1 MVEGVRGRGMD
12 RLARNE
18 VAGYAS
24 SVGAV
29 ALAET
34 AQFMVSTSAIGNPVC
49 LYLGLVV
56 KVALFV
62 TAWLRP
68 DALLRFARGRSFA
81 CVWATMFA
89 CSVAVL
95 NVSAAFPLLCAASTV
110 FYACEATAVLAAV
123 GMLYEQVPDR
133 MHAQS
138 ALAGVVA
145 AFCLAAVLFSV
156 PSWASLPLQ
165 VAVAVGCAVLPAVSA
180 RHDGAVV
187 SSGVSSHPSA
197 STLVHNSGAALGGNR
212 ARVPGV
218 LVAAIGFFVVAIQVV
233 YMSLWTDCDW
243 AAAFSLAVVVSAVL
257 LLLEF
262 GVLRT
267 SRVSL
272 LDLTCAL
279 MVGVPV
285 IFVGAGEGPA
295 APLVSMA
302 SIGLYL
308 FLPRIIQVCGATA
321 REAGGSALAV
331 FAQAELALNCL
342 EVVGTLAMESPLVS
356 LLGPTSRLAAAVGLA
371 MGCVLSVFALYE
383 VRTRSI
389 IYGFID
395 DSPARVPTGGLPT
408 GGLPAGGPSSTPV
421 GVASDGPE
429 EVLPDSGSDASD
441 NGAGL
446 KAACHKVALEGPLTA
461 KEEEVLLLLV
471 RGSTISGAAE
481 TLGVSMS
488 TAKSHVYHIYQKL
501 GVHTREELAALVEGA
516 LSTGSPAAPPAPPSS
531 V

>member
-1 MVEGVRGRGMD
+1 MD
-12 RLARNE
+12 RFARDE
-18 VAGYAS
+18 VARYTS

-68 DALLRFARGRSFA
+68 DALLGWVRRKPFGCAWAVLFAG
-81 CVWATMFA
+81 
-89 CSVAVL
+89 SVAVL
-95 NVSAAFPLLCAASTV
+95 NVSTAFPLLCAASTV
-110 FYACEATAVLAAV
+110 FYACEAMAVLAAV
-123 GMLYEQVPDR
+123 DMLYRQVPER

-145 AFCLAAVLFSV
+145 AFCLAAVLFSA
-156 PSWASLPLQ
+156 PSWMSLPLQ
-165 VAVAVGCAVLPAVSA
+165 IAVAAGCAILPVVSLRFAATSDSSVKATCTSTGDAATTSA
-180 RHDGAVV
+180 R
-187 SSGVSSHPSA
+187 A
-197 STLVHNSGAALGGNR
+197 STCVSVR
-212 ARVPGV
+212 TSARVPGV

-243 AAAFSLAVVVSAVL
+243 AAAFSLAVVVSALL

-295 APLVSMA
+295 APLISMA

-342 EVVGTLAMESPLVS
+342 EVVGTFMMESPLIPA
-356 LLGPTSRLAAAVGLA
+356 LGSTARLAAAVGLA

-383 VRTRSI
+383 VRTRAI

-395 DSPARVPTGGLPT
+395 DAPMGSEEVSPARASSDPSSATGTGGT
-408 GGLPAGGPSSTPV
+408 DFAV
-421 GVASDGPE
+421 
-429 EVLPDSGSDASD
+429 
-441 NGAGL
+441 
-446 KAACHKVALEGPLTA
+446 ACHEVALEGSLTA

-471 RGSTISGAAE
+471 RGSTISGAADV
-481 TLGVSMS
+481 LGVSMS

-501 GVHTREELAALVEGA
+501 GVHTREELAALVEA
-516 LSTGSPAAPPAPPSS
+516 SVCKSTTTS
-531 V
+531 